1 MSFHLT
7 FPLQFIRSLSLA
19 MARVTTVTARA
30 SSSPATL
37 AHALLLFM
45 FRRCTYPASHNLR
58 AAPHR
63 LHPIIFRTP
72 PHRLHTKILR
82 APPHR
87 IHSITFKLHRMTV
100 SRLSFGMTSAHV
112 LPCSRFRL
120 LFVVQQ
126 HRHRFTL
133 FDRPG

>member
-1 MSFHLT
+1 M
-7 FPLQFIRSLSLA
+7 FPLQFIRSPSLA

-45 FRRCTYPASHNLR
+45 FRRCTYPASHNFR

-63 LHPIIFRTP
+63 LHPKIFR
-72 PHRLHTKILR
+72 
-82 APPHR
+82 APSHR
-87 IHSITFKLHRMTV
+87 IHSITFELHRMTV
-100 SRLSFGMTSAHV
+100 SRLSFGMTSKHV

-126 HRHRFTL
+126 HRHRFIL